1 MQRAIWHLLSVGSF
15 ALLAILGGCA
25 TRPEGDWRE
34 LDSEVAD
41 AVAAHDWQR
50 AQAPARAVPGLY
62 LTQAEPFNAGL
73 YVALVQQAAEVEG
86 ALGHAIAA
94 IGLLEK
100 AVGVLEARGL
110 GEDPAMAP
118 LFDDLAPLYD
128 LTRRDARAIAAHE
141 RRIALTEDASEA
153 FTAYLA
159 YFDWANGSD
168 LLDSSRLGSIL
179 DRARSLLPQLSEE
192 AEQEIGWRRLRLAVR
207 DAPPAVAEARLD
219 DYRRNLGTEADNR
232 LQLWRILALKA
243 ALAARTHD
251 EKRLANLLSQMA
263 ELEVAVARRTPVLG
277 PAPRFGRAARARAL
291 IVEIRLNLEVD
302 AAGRVQGATIVSSN
316 ANHALERELL
326 HHVSADW
333 RFVPG
338 WRDGSTVPRRIEGVV
353 YRDFAPNHWRAL
365 APPTPGLGSH
375 LRRPRR

>member
-1 MQRAIWHLLSVGSF
+1 
-15 ALLAILGGCA
+15 
-25 TRPEGDWRE
+25 
-34 LDSEVAD
+34 
-41 AVAAHDWQR
+41 
-50 AQAPARAVPGLY
+50 
-62 LTQAEPFNAGL
+62 
-73 YVALVQQAAEVEG
+73 
-86 ALGHAIAA
+86 
-94 IGLLEK
+94 
-100 AVGVLEARGL
+100 
-110 GEDPAMAP
+110 
-118 LFDDLAPLYD
+118 
-128 LTRRDARAIAAHE
+128 
-141 RRIALTEDASEA
+141 
-153 FTAYLA
+153 
-159 YFDWANGSD
+159 
-168 LLDSSRLGSIL
+168 
-179 DRARSLLPQLSEE
+179 
-192 AEQEIGWRRLRLAVR
+192 
-207 DAPPAVAEARLD
+207 
-219 DYRRNLGTEADNR
+219 
-232 LQLWRILALKA
+232 
-243 ALAARTHD
+243 
-251 EKRLANLLSQMA
+251 MA